1 MCYIHAH
8 AYQWP
13 FAGSV
18 DVLVPA
24 GSAQKESAKAGGGA
38 MKSVATK
45 GVGETFGSVA
55 LLYGTPRTA
64 SVPRLT
70 EHLNSI
76 DPKLCSSLKRKPN

>member
-1 MCYIHAH
+1 M
-8 AYQWP
+8 
-13 FAGSV
+13 
-18 DVLVPA
+18 LVPA